1 MSDVNQR
8 AYLEAMEIPVWVPR
22 EQINR
27 ENVDQAPVFVSPGL
41 KLGPGSGEV
50 LLVCGSV
57 DEPAQHIAADIAR
70 SLKVEPVWAWPD
82 ADAAGSDIG
91 TAISEH
97 LFTTLIVFGKALQQQ
112 LFDGSAPESLGSAR
126 ILVVPGMATLCTS
139 STARQALWQLICRYR
154 LAGPRRA

>member
-8 AYLEAMEIPVWVPR
+8 AYLEAMEIPVWVPK
-22 EQINR
+22 EQIIR
-27 ENVDQAPVFVSPGL
+27 ENVDRAPEFVSPGL
-41 KLGPGSGEV
+41 QLGPGTGEV

-82 ADAAGSDIG
+82 ADAAGFDIG

-97 LFTTLIVFGKALQQQ
+97 LFTILMVFGKALQQQ
-112 LFDGSAPESLGSAR
+112 LFD
-126 ILVVPGMATLCTS
+126 S
-139 STARQALWQLICRYR
+139 SWTEE
-154 LAGPRRA
+154 G